1 MGLGLTFAVIG
12 AAIGVGGIIYAVLWL
27 LAALDVRDAR
37 RSNRQSLRSGWAMGR
52 SSLSD
57 LGGVLV
63 FAFASSSIRVKKLI
77 FASSNPDGALQ
88 ERQSQASTESLS
100 ANPKAFLAACTSGIS
115 CVQCSD
121 AKSSR
126 LT

>member
-1 MGLGLTFAVIG
+1 VSTLGVIG
-12 AAIGVGGIIYAVLWL
+12 ATISIGGIIYAVLWL
-27 LAALDVRDAR
+27 LAALDVRDADAPTVR
-37 RSNRQSLRSGWAMGR
+37 VCVAGGPGG

-63 FAFASSSIRVKKLI
+63 FASASIWVKKFI

-100 ANPKAFLAACTSGIS
+100 ASPKAFLAACTSGIS

>member
-1 MGLGLTFAVIG
+1 MAVIG
-12 AAIGVGGIIYAVLWL
+12 AAIGIEGIIYAVLWL
-27 LAALDVRDAR
+27 LALDVRDADAPTVR
-37 RSNRQSLRSGWAMGR
+37 VCVAGGPGR

-63 FAFASSSIRVKKLI
+63 LASASASIWVEKFI

-100 ANPKAFLAACTSGIS
+100 ASPKAFLAACTSGIS
-115 CVQCSD
+115 CVQCGD
-121 AKSSR
+121 ARSSR